1 MWCKRLEKKT
11 FSGREVVDFSK
22 KFIVTKVNADKDT
35 TLSRGFKV
43 AGFPTTVVLRPS
55 GDEIDRVVGYAEP
68 HEFVSKIND
77 YLAGKGTLSA
87 MLAEEP
93 SKASDYKFLDEVGE
107 KLRDHGMF
115 TEANQ
120 RFETIVTGDSK
131 NQSGVADDALFA
143 MGRIALKQK
152 RFADAVSNFS
162 KLGELFPESDMRG
175 DAFFYVGYTYEKSGD
190 KDKAVEKYREFL
202 TKFPKHEEAGWA
214 KKEIKKIEKEKV
226 KK

>member
-1 MWCKRLEKKT
+1 MWCKRLEKET
-11 FSGREVVDFSK
+11 FSSREVVDFSK
-22 KFIVTKVNADKDT
+22 NFIVTKVNADKDT
-35 TLSRGFKV
+35 TLARGFRV
-43 AGFPTTVVLRPS
+43 AGYPTTIVLRPS
-55 GDEIDRVVGYAEP
+55 GDEADRVVGYAKP
-68 HEFVSKIND
+68 HEFVSKVND

-93 SKASDYKFLDEVGE
+93 SRASDYKFLDEVGE

-115 TEANQ
+115 AEANQ
-120 RFETIVTGDSK
+120 RFEIIVNGDK
-131 NQSGVADDALFA
+131 TNQSGIADDALFA

-162 KLGELFPESDMRG
+162 MLGEMFPESEISG
-175 DAFFYVGYTYEKSGD
+175 DASFFVGYTYGKSGD

-202 TKFPKHEEAGWA
+202 ARFPKHEERDWV
-214 KKEIKKIEKEKV
+214 KKEIKKIEKEKA